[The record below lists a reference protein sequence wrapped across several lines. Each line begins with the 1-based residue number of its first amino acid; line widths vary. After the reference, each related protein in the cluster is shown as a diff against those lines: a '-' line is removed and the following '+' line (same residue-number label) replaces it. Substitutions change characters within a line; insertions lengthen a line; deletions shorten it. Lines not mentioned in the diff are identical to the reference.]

1 MLPVRNPRTGE
12 NDYEITPPSVSELAS
27 LCTNLRAAQSAWQS
41 SGVEH
46 RISVLQR
53 WKEAAERHKPALQ
66 DALIADTGRKW
77 ESVLEADLLFSSIDR
92 WCRIGREFFME
103 QAPKPSQVPFIEIRQ
118 DVQPFPLVGVI
129 SPWNFPLLL
138 SLIDAIPALVAGCA
152 VVVKPSEIT
161 PRFIKPLMDSVR
173 EVPELAS
180 VLAYIEGAGETGRDV
195 INNVDLVCF
204 TGSVAT
210 GRKVY
215 HAAADRFIPA
225 FLELGGKDAALVFE
239 GANLDHATSSLLWG
253 STANAGQSCLSVER
267 IYVQQ
272 SIYAEF
278 VELLTQKA
286 RKLAFCYPDINAGQ
300 IGPIISEKQVTI
312 INEHLH
318 DAVQKGAQILTGK
331 GECENHGGGMWCF
344 PTVLT
349 NVNHTM
355 KIMTEE
361 TFGPILPVMP
371 FADEDEAIALA
382 NGTIFGLSGAVF
394 AKTDAEAHRIGLR
407 MQAGAISLND
417 SALTAIIHDGEKQSF
432 KASGMGGTRMGAGA
446 MRRFMRQRA
455 FLTKMQDVASP
466 WWYQV

>member
-1 MLPVRNPRTGE
+1 MLPVRNPRTGQ
-12 NDYEITPPSVSELAS
+12 NDYTINPPTASELAS
-27 LCTNLRAAQSAWQS
+27 LCANLSTAQNTWQHA
-41 SGVEH
+41 GIEH
-46 RISVLQR
+46 RINVLQR

-66 DALIADTGRKW
+66 AALVADTGRKW

-92 WCRIGREFFME
+92 WCRIGREFFAE
-103 QAPKPSQVPFIEIRQ
+103 QVPKPSAVPFIEIRQ

-138 SLIDAIPALVAGCA
+138 SLIDAIPALVAGSA

-161 PRFIKPLMDSVR
+161 PRFIKPLMDAVR

-180 VLAYIEGAGETGRDV
+180 VLMYVEGAGETGAEI

-204 TGSVAT
+204 TGSVET

-215 HAAADRFIPA
+215 RAAAERFIPA

-239 GANLDHATSSLLWG
+239 GTNIDHATSSLLWG

-272 SIYAEF
+272 SIFEEF
-278 VELLTQKA
+278 TELLSAKA
-286 RKLAFCYPDINAGQ
+286 RKLSYCYPDVNVGE
-300 IGPIISEKQVTI
+300 IGPIISEKQVAI
-312 INEHLH
+312 INEHLR

-331 GECENHGGGMWCF
+331 GKCEEQGGGMWCF
-344 PTVLT
+344 PTVLI

-355 KIMTEE
+355 KVMTEE
-361 TFGPILPVMP
+361 TFGPIMPVMS
-371 FADEDEAIALA
+371 FADEDEAITFA
-382 NGTIFGLSGAVF
+382 NRTIFGLSGAVF
-394 AKTDAEAHRIGLR
+394 AKTHEEAHRIGLR
-407 MQAGAISLND
+407 MEAGAISLND

-432 KASGMGGTRMGAGA
+432 KSSGMGGTRMGAGA

-455 FLTKMQDVASP
+455 FLTKTQDIASP
-466 WWYQV
+466 WWYRM